1 MGDSG
6 STIVNETLVSKL
18 DASDPLYLHAS
29 DSSNLTIVNIKLK
42 GSENY
47 TIWSSAMKLALQ
59 VKNKI
64 GFIDGSC
71 TKSKDNDVLAKQWDR
86 CNSVVITWILN
97 SVSEELYM
105 GQVFSKL
112 ASEVWADLKET
123 YDKIDGSVIFGLH
136 QKINS
141 LSQNGTSVS
150 DYYHKLNTMW
160 KQFDQMIQLPSCTC
174 HASKEFNDFSHM
186 IKLMQF
192 LMGLDDVY
200 HPVRTNLLTSETLPS
215 VKTAFSIISREESHR
230 NSKNPLKDQTQN
242 VGFVSKT
249 NQSFET
255 KKKFN
260 RGPNP
265 NLKCTHCNKL
275 GHTVDRCYEI
285 VGYPQNSKSRS
296 NQSTKSFASNNSV
309 SNKVESSSASTIP
322 ALTPDQVSRLLGLL
336 NERTGESS
344 QNANVG
350 DSGANQHMVRTE
362 EGIFDA
368 IDVSEF
374 NIKVKHPNG
383 SDATVTKIGKYKL
396 NDKVILTDVFV
407 VPEYYVNLLSVYK
420 LAKDNKL
427 RVLFDENNC
436 YIQDSHTK
444 NTLVTGNQ
452 VDGLYFCGDTSKTMK
467 VCFNSH
473 DTLNL
478 WHSRLGHPS
487 NPVLSVLKDS
497 LNLKFTNNDIP
508 CEVCHRA
515 KQHRVPFP
523 LSDHKT
529 SSLGELIHLDVWGP
543 YRIQS
548 REGYKYF
555 LSVVDD
561 YSRAVWVYLMEHK
574 NEVFDNIKSFF
585 NMIKTQFGKT
595 IKTFRSDNGTE
606 FVNHQTKNFFNTNG
620 IIHQTTCPYTPQQ
633 NGIVERKHRHLL
645 NVARSLLFQGGLPL
659 RFWSECILTAV
670 YLINRTP
677 SSILNGKSPYDLVY
691 GFKPFLNHLRNFG
704 CLCFSTVLNNPDKFG
719 SHAEKCVFLGYSN
732 QKKGYKLW
740 SIDKKQIIFSRDV
753 RFYENVFP
761 FKDNK
766 NLCESNQN
774 NSINNLN
781 FFDFF
786 DETIVYED
794 GNIPNDEGGVQNEVH
809 DDSTIND
816 QQPQVTT
823 EPAGT
828 AVEQQPSSERSI
840 PGMADITSRN
850 DDVIPPEGTSETPAI
865 RRSTRNA
872 NFPKKLQD
880 FVIEGKVKY
889 GLEKVLNYSKLSP
902 ENFCFT
908 SVLNKS
914 LEPRSYK
921 EAVSDPNW
929 VRAMNEEMEALHKNN
944 TWQLV
949 DLPLGRKPIGCKWV
963 FKIKYKSTGE
973 IERYKARLVAKG
985 YSQKEGIDFEETFS
999 PVVKMVTVRCIIS
1012 LAVEKNWPLYQLD
1025 INNAFLYGDLKEDI
1039 YMSLPEGYYSKDES
1053 KVCKLVKS
1061 LYGLKQAPRMW
1072 NEKLVRV
1079 LIDFGFKQSKCDH
1092 SLFIK
1097 STNSVFL
1104 VLLVYVDDIV
1114 LTGNDISEIDKVKKL
1129 LQSKFLIK
1137 DLGLLKYFL
1146 GIEVIR
1152 SSQGICLS
1160 QRKYC
1165 LDLLAEFGLTGCKPV
1180 NTPIEQN
1187 YSVVSSCKQNDEP
1200 LLDITGYQKLIG
1212 KLIYLSHTRP
1222 DISYSV
1228 QFLSQFMH
1236 KPSKSHLQIALRL
1249 LRYLKKSPGKGILF
1263 TKGTSFDLTAYADSD
1278 WGKCVETRRSVTGFC
1293 IFLGNSLVSWK
1304 SKKQNT
1310 VSRSSAEAEY
1320 RAMCSATCEIMWLA
1334 NILKE
1339 LNIQIELPISLFCD
1353 NSAAISITANPVFH
1367 DRTKH
1372 FEIDLFFLREK
1383 IASGFLKVI
1392 STVSKDQ
1399 LADVFTKGLLVN
1411 QHEKMCNLL
1420 NLYDVFAN

>member
-150 DYYHKLNTMW
+150 EYYHKLNTMW

-174 HASKEFNDFSHM
+174 RASKEFNDFSHM

-350 DSGANQHMVRTE
+350 GQ
-362 EGIFDA
+362 
-368 IDVSEF
+368 
-374 NIKVKHPNG
+374 KK
-383 SDATVTKIGKYKL
+383 
-396 NDKVILTDVFV
+396 
-407 VPEYYVNLLSVYK
+407 
-420 LAKDNKL
+420 
-427 RVLFDENNC
+427 
-436 YIQDSHTK
+436 DSHTK

-467 VCFNSH
+467 V
-473 DTLNL
+473 
-478 WHSRLGHPS
+478 
-487 NPVLSVLKDS
+487 
-497 LNLKFTNNDIP
+497 
-508 CEVCHRA
+508 
-515 KQHRVPFP
+515 
-523 LSDHKT
+523 
-529 SSLGELIHLDVWGP
+529 
-543 YRIQS
+543 
-548 REGYKYF
+548 
-555 LSVVDD
+555 
-561 YSRAVWVYLMEHK
+561 
-574 NEVFDNIKSFF
+574 
-585 NMIKTQFGKT
+585 
-595 IKTFRSDNGTE
+595 
-606 FVNHQTKNFFNTNG
+606 
-620 IIHQTTCPYTPQQ
+620 
-633 NGIVERKHRHLL
+633 
-645 NVARSLLFQGGLPL
+645 
-659 RFWSECILTAV
+659 
-670 YLINRTP
+670 TP

-774 NSINNLN
+774 TSINNLN

-880 FVIEGKVKY
+880 FIIEGKVKY

>member
-150 DYYHKLNTMW
+150 EYYHKLNTMW

-174 HASKEFNDFSHM
+174 RASKEFNDFSHM

-344 QNANVG
+344 QNAN
-350 DSGANQHMVRTE
+350 
-362 EGIFDA
+362 
-368 IDVSEF
+368 
-374 NIKVKHPNG
+374 
-383 SDATVTKIGKYKL
+383 
-396 NDKVILTDVFV
+396 
-407 VPEYYVNLLSVYK
+407 
-420 LAKDNKL
+420 
-427 RVLFDENNC
+427 
-436 YIQDSHTK
+436 DSHTK

-467 VCFNSH
+467 V
-473 DTLNL
+473 
-478 WHSRLGHPS
+478 
-487 NPVLSVLKDS
+487 
-497 LNLKFTNNDIP
+497 
-508 CEVCHRA
+508 
-515 KQHRVPFP
+515 
-523 LSDHKT
+523 
-529 SSLGELIHLDVWGP
+529 
-543 YRIQS
+543 
-548 REGYKYF
+548 
-555 LSVVDD
+555 
-561 YSRAVWVYLMEHK
+561 
-574 NEVFDNIKSFF
+574 
-585 NMIKTQFGKT
+585 
-595 IKTFRSDNGTE
+595 
-606 FVNHQTKNFFNTNG
+606 
-620 IIHQTTCPYTPQQ
+620 
-633 NGIVERKHRHLL
+633 
-645 NVARSLLFQGGLPL
+645 
-659 RFWSECILTAV
+659 
-670 YLINRTP
+670 TP

-774 NSINNLN
+774 TSINNLN

-880 FVIEGKVKY
+880 FIIEGKVKY

>member
-150 DYYHKLNTMW
+150 EYYHKLNTMW

-174 HASKEFNDFSHM
+174 RASKEFNDFSHM

-344 QNANVG
+344 QNAN
-350 DSGANQHMVRTE
+350 
-362 EGIFDA
+362 
-368 IDVSEF
+368 
-374 NIKVKHPNG
+374 
-383 SDATVTKIGKYKL
+383 
-396 NDKVILTDVFV
+396 
-407 VPEYYVNLLSVYK
+407 
-420 LAKDNKL
+420 
-427 RVLFDENNC
+427 
-436 YIQDSHTK
+436 DSHTK

-467 VCFNSH
+467 V
-473 DTLNL
+473 
-478 WHSRLGHPS
+478 
-487 NPVLSVLKDS
+487 
-497 LNLKFTNNDIP
+497 
-508 CEVCHRA
+508 
-515 KQHRVPFP
+515 
-523 LSDHKT
+523 
-529 SSLGELIHLDVWGP
+529 
-543 YRIQS
+543 
-548 REGYKYF
+548 
-555 LSVVDD
+555 
-561 YSRAVWVYLMEHK
+561 
-574 NEVFDNIKSFF
+574 
-585 NMIKTQFGKT
+585 
-595 IKTFRSDNGTE
+595 
-606 FVNHQTKNFFNTNG
+606 
-620 IIHQTTCPYTPQQ
+620 
-633 NGIVERKHRHLL
+633 
-645 NVARSLLFQGGLPL
+645 
-659 RFWSECILTAV
+659 
-670 YLINRTP
+670 TP